1 MRRAVTICFAIAV
14 AASVCAC
21 DSPQG
26 FDADY
31 RKAEAKVGLGD
42 RDGAVAAYRRLVDR
56 YPNDPR
62 RPGALLRMGDLCATM
77 LADDGL
83 AIKAYGRVVSEYPL
97 SEASMLARERR
108 AHMNEKAGR
117 MDEAIEDYAALLK
130 HFPEN
135 ADRTRYR
142 ILLVGAYLASRN
154 FAQARLELKPLF
166 DDPKTPPGVREQAL
180 FAAGESYFLEDKPE
194 NAVPYYQQL
203 LKEFPTSKL
212 AAEAELHYATCVE
225 EMGYLGTAR
234 DITRDAARD
243 FPNRLVIDA
252 RLKSIKERGT
262 KPVETPNEASR
273 PPQAPAAAP
282 DAAKTKK

>member
-21 DSPQG
+21 EKPEG

-42 RDGAVAAYRRLVDR
+42 NDGAVAAYRKLIDR

-62 RPGALLRMGDLCATM
+62 RAGAMLRVGDLCATM
-77 LADDGL
+77 LADDAL
-83 AIKAYGRVVSEYPL
+83 AIKAYGRIIDEYPL
-97 SEASMLARERR
+97 SDTSMLARERR
-108 AHMNEKAGR
+108 AHLNEKLGR
-117 MDEAIEDYAALLK
+117 MDDAIEDYSALLK
-130 HFPEN
+130 HFPKN

-142 ILLVGAYLASRN
+142 ILLVGAYLAKRN

-180 FAAGESYFLEDKPE
+180 FAAGESFFLEDRPA

-212 AAEAELHYATCVE
+212 ASEAELHLATCVE

-234 DITRDAARD
+234 EITRDAARD
-243 FPNRLVIDA
+243 YPNRQVIDA
-252 RLKSIKERGT
+252 RLESIKERGT
-262 KPVETPNEASR
+262 KPLDTGGEGLPGQRKPEASSEKAQ
-273 PPQAPAAAP
+273 P
-282 DAAKTKK
+282 KK